1 MKEFFNNIQRKIE
14 NAIQK
19 DKLLHFIGGLLL
31 SYAMFY
37 SFWCVAIP
45 LLFGLLK
52 ELADKYI
59 RKGKFDINDLFFTYI
74 GIIPNSIVIFVQYIY
89 G

>member
-1 MKEFFNNIQRKIE
+1 MKEFFNNIQSKIE
-14 NAIQK
+14 DRIHK
-19 DKLLHFIGGLLL
+19 DKLMHFVGGLLL

-37 SFWCVAIP
+37 SFWCVLIP
-45 LLFGLLK
+45 LSFGLLK

-59 RKGKFDINDLFFTYI
+59 RKGKFDIKDLFATYL
-74 GIIPNSIVIFVQYIY
+74 GVIPNSIVIFVQYIY

>member
-1 MKEFFNNIQRKIE
+1 MKEFLNNIQRKIE
-14 NAIQK
+14 STIQK
-19 DKLLHFIGGLLL
+19 DKLMHFIGGLLL

-37 SFWCVAIP
+37 SFWCILIP
-45 LLFGLLK
+45 LSFGLFK

-59 RKGKFDINDLFFTYI
+59 RKGKFDIKDLFFTYI
-74 GIIPNSIVIFVQYIY
+74 GIIPNSIVIFVQYLN

>member
-1 MKEFFNNIQRKIE
+1 MKEFLNNIQSKIE
-14 NAIQK
+14 DRIQK
-19 DKLLHFIGGLLL
+19 DKLMHFIGGLLL

-45 LLFGLLK
+45 LVFGLLK
-52 ELADKYI
+52 ELVDKYV
-59 RKGKFDINDLFFTYI
+59 RKGKFDIKDLFATYL
-74 GIIPNSIVIFVQYIY
+74 GVIPNSIVIFVQYIY